1 MSVYGDYIVVFC
13 NGVRRN
19 VMEGKHETEVDKC
32 NNQNDEA
39 KSDSKQLHTSMIK
52 EGTGYES
59 YSRRNR
65 TH

>member
-1 MSVYGDYIVVFC
+1 MGITLWCSAMAFG
-13 NGVRRN
+13 GN

-52 EGTGYES
+52 EGTAYES
-59 YSRRNR
+59 YSKRNR